1 MNEGGKERKNRRMR
15 STKIRGGIKHYWER
29 NCSVQFNV
37 DVVHVDVARLSPNC
51 GPPTSLSFI
60 PQIII

>member
-1 MNEGGKERKNRRMR
+1 MNEEYQDKRRYKTLLGKKLFR
-15 STKIRGGIKHYWER
+15 
-29 NCSVQFNV
+29 VQFNV

-51 GPPTSLSFI
+51 GPPTSLLFI